1 MAALIAIPVLGGLA
15 VLQSSILSRLPLL
28 HGNSDLIMLAIIAW
42 ALQKKTQTAWQWCII
57 GALVASLTSALP
69 LGVPLMGYIL
79 TTAIALLLRRRIWQ
93 VPILAMFL
101 VTFLGTLIS
110 HGITVFVL
118 RLQGSPIPVLES
130 FNLITL
136 PSILLNLLFSVVI
149 YALASELARWLYP
162 EELEV

>member
-15 VLQSSILSRLPLL
+15 MLQSSILSRLPLL
-28 HGNSDLIMLAIIAW
+28 HGSSDLIMLAIIAW

-57 GALVASLTSALP
+57 GGLVANLTSALP

-79 TTAIALLLRRRIWQ
+79 TTAIALLLRQRVWQ

-101 VTFLGTLIS
+101 VTFLGTLIT
-110 HGITVFVL
+110 HGITVFAL
-118 RLQGSPIPVLES
+118 RLQGDPIPVLEA

-136 PSILLNLLFSVVI
+136 PSILLNLLFAVLV
-149 YALASELARWLYP
+149 YALAGELARWLYP
-162 EELEV
+162 EELAV